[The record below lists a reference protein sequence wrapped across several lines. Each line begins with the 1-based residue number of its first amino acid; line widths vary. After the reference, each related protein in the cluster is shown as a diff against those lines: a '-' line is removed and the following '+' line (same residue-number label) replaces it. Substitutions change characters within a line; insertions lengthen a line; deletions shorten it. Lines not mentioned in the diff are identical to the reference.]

1 MIAPHGCISMNKLPM
16 TAAENELTRRIRVE
30 RPRLIQRIQEAIADD
45 TNLAENSEYQAAKTE
60 QERNEARIG
69 ELEDKLARAE
79 IINVAKLSGD
89 SIKFG
94 ATVTLIEEET
104 GEKKIWQIV
113 GEPEADAR
121 KGKISVVSPIARA
134 LIGKSRGETVEVE
147 APGGA
152 KIYKIQR
159 VEWL

>member
-1 MIAPHGCISMNKLPM
+1 MFFSAPQPPTDRPANAKILFSKNTNAIAPHGCTSMNKLPM
-16 TAAENELTRRIRVE
+16 TTAGHLALENELTHRIRAE

-89 SIKFG
+89 TVKFG
-94 ATVTLIEEET
+94 ATVTLIEEGT
-104 GEKKIWQIV
+104 GEQTIWQIL
-113 GEPEADAR
+113 
-121 KGKISVVSPIARA
+121 VSPKPT
-134 LIGKSRGETVEVE
+134 LIKEKFR
-147 APGGA
+147 
-152 KIYKIQR
+152 
-159 VEWL
+159 